1 MQDLFKFPQMD
12 ISLAV
17 SFRCGFLLKKETH
30 WFSVYMSIFSS
41 FTIQQ
46 CLQSKFTGK
55 LMLVATFFINF
66 AAIFSSLINAQCYEF
81 LVMCT
86 DAALQPLHYGNQ
98 LLPSLWHRDL
108 FPIMNSLDQFILL
121 LVISSIFLNCKSR
134 LTYLLDYLL
143 FLSCL
148 NRYGMSMR

>member
-1 MQDLFKFPQMD
+1 
-12 ISLAV
+12 
-17 SFRCGFLLKKETH
+17 
-30 WFSVYMSIFSS
+30 MS
-41 FTIQQ
+41 
-46 CLQSKFTGK
+46 
-55 LMLVATFFINF
+55 VATFFINF

-108 FPIMNSLDQFILL
+108 FPTMNSLDQFILL
-121 LVISSIFLNCKSR
+121 LVISSIFLNCKSK

-148 NRYGMSMR
+148 NRCGMSMRQLSVFTLLCRLAKHAVKQTLYFFKKNYICCLCPI